1 MGVPAGSGRRAVVGL
16 DQATIDARGAQAT
29 EDGRVGQERLRQLEE
44 ANRSLEQEVVQH
56 RMAAELARGQS
67 EMLIQSLN
75 FLAAESNL
83 DKFLGHVLKVTV
95 QQLQGVGGTLWFP
108 DHANGSIR
116 LHLEFLDSRVIPAS
130 ESHHP
135 AVLHPL
141 PIG

>member
-1 MGVPAGSGRRAVVGL
+1 MNGL
-16 DQATIDARGAQAT
+16 
-29 EDGRVGQERLRQLEE
+29 ERLRLLEE
-44 ANRSLEQEVVQH
+44 ANRVLEQEVVQH

-95 QQLQGVGGTLWFP
+95 QQLQGVVGSLWFP

-116 LHLEFLDSRVIPAS
+116 LYLEYLDSRIIPAS
-130 ESHHP
+130 DLSLPSLTATGSHR
-135 AVLHPL
+135 ALRLHAQRTAC
-141 PIG
+141 GAATGG